1 MDNGFKGSVALGVL
15 IGAGLALMGYL
26 LGSSLIRFKEYERV
40 VSVKGLAER
49 EVPADV
55 AVWPIRFAA
64 ANADLPA
71 LYASMESDS
80 KQIVAFLTASGFE
93 PAEITVASPT
103 VTDKLAQQYGNPERI
118 LLRYTAQQSITVYTK
133 RVELMRGTANRLS
146 ELGRKGIA
154 FGGPEYQQT
163 EFLFT
168 KLNEVKP
175 AMIEEA
181 TRKAR
186 EVAEKFANDSNSKLG
201 KIRSANQGQF
211 TIVDRDSNTPYI
223 KNVRVV
229 ATVDYYLSD

>member
-1 MDNGFKGSVALGVL
+1 MDNGVKGSVAMGAL

-49 EVPADV
+49 EMPADT
-55 AVWPIRFAA
+55 AVWPIRFVA

-71 LYASMESDS
+71 LYASVDADS
-80 KQIVAFLTASGFE
+80 KAIVAFLTASGFE
-93 PAEITVASPT
+93 PGEITVAAPS
-103 VTDKLAQQYGNPERI
+103 VTDKLAQQYGSPEHVV
-118 LLRYTAQQSITVYTK
+118 LRYSAQQAITVYTK
-133 RVELMRGTANRLS
+133 RVDLVRQTANRLP

-154 FGGPEYQQT
+154 FGGSEYGHT

-168 KLNEVKP
+168 KLNDVKP

-211 TIVDRDSNTPYI
+211 TISDRDSNTPHI